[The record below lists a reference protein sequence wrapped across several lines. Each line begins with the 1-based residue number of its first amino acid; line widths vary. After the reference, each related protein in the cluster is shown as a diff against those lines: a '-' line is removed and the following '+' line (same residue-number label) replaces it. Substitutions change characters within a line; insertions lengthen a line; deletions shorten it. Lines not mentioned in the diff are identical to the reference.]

1 MYVIELA
8 CSVRIGNILVEFF
21 FFFFFGS
28 LWTSPSARAINFQKN
43 LQTAKRISLSKRALQ
58 GRKKGTNDFH
68 NVIFAEVFAKIIGK
82 KARIRF

>member
-28 LWTSPSARAINFQKN
+28 LWTSPSARAINFQ
-43 LQTAKRISLSKRALQ
+43 
-58 GRKKGTNDFH
+58 NDFH
-68 NVIFAEVFAKIIGK
+68 NVIFAEVLPKL
-82 KARIRF
+82 